1 MQNSSIIGLEKKAID
16 FALNANW
23 KGATEINSQILE
35 KDPNN
40 IDAKLRLGK
49 AYLQLKEFNKA
60 KKLFKDVL
68 SIDPINTT
76 AQKNLKL
83 ATEKKSERRV
93 LHSLNSNSLII
104 EPGTSTE
111 AKFEITAKRVFSE
124 DFTPG
129 EKFNFRIEKNG
140 FVVLR
145 VKEEEEIE
153 LGTINGDV
161 LQKLQWAKTQNAK
174 VEVYFAG
181 GKEKIMEVLVKC
193 SIPVFRGEKQ
203 DIKPYIKK
211 DSIDEPELELPDT
224 EE

>member
-23 KGATEINSQILE
+23 EGAVEINQQILT
-35 KDPNN
+35 KDPDNV
-40 IDAKLRLGK
+40 DAMLRLGK
-49 AYLQLKEFNKA
+49 AYLQTKEFNKA
-60 KKLFKDVL
+60 KKMFKEVL
-68 SIDPINTT
+68 SIDPINST

-83 ATEKKSERRV
+83 ATEKKSEKRI

-111 AKFEITAKRVFSE
+111 VKFEITAKRVFSE

-129 EKFNFRIEKNG
+129 EKFGHKIEKNG
-140 FVVLR
+140 ISVIR
-145 VKEEEEIE
+145 HKEDEDVE
-153 LGTINGDV
+153 LGIINGDI
-161 LQKLQWAKTQNAK
+161 LQKLQWAKSQNAK
-174 VEVYFAG
+174 IEVYFVG

-193 SIPVFRGEKQ
+193 SVPVFKGEKQ

-211 DSIDEPELELPDT
+211 DSIDEPELELPET